1 MLLPGHR
8 GVAEDYLLEALFLGA
23 AFADLAGLAAGFLAA
38 ALAGFAAGFFEV
50 DLVVAMG
57 GISF

>member
-8 GVAEDYLLEALFLGA
+8 GVAEDYLLADFLGA
-23 AFADLAGLAAGFLAA
+23 AFADLAGFAAGFLVA
-38 ALAGFAAGFFEV
+38 ALAGFAAGFFEA